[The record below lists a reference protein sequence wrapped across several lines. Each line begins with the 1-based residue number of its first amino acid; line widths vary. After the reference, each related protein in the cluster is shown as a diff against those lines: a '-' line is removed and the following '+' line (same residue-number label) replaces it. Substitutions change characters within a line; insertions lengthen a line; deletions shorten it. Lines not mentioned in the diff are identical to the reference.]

1 MSGHAGDAMSIAD
14 EQLAV
19 WRAELAE
26 HDEIL
31 RDDMDELE
39 AHVQASAAAY
49 QAEGMGR
56 EDAARLSIADLG
68 SVSGIAAEY
77 ATMDPSRVWRRR
89 IRRMLLGPLVAQALC
104 LPLVIVTGLISCLLL
119 SNGYD
124 LVAVGWPSAL
134 ACCGVALV
142 VVAAAIRVAGGRPA
156 SITRRLRHAARWRSS
171 SSRAGSPQWV

>member
-104 LPLVIVTGLISCLLL
+104 LPLVIVTGLISWLLL

-142 VVAAAIRVAGGRPA
+142 VVAAAIRVAGGR
-156 SITRRLRHAARWRSS
+156 LR
-171 SSRAGSPQWV
+171 